1 MKKILIIDDEN
12 LVRSVINIALTNNGY
27 KVYEADNGKT
37 GIQMFID
44 IDPDIVITDVN
55 MPGMSGIEVTK
66 NIKENKVDADVVIMT
81 GYGTEELIIEALR
94 AGASNYINKPVD
106 FKELF
111 NILDSIILKRENRRL
126 FDVLKDVVVFEKKS
140 LVLDN
145 DITKVWGTVN
155 QILFNLSP
163 SIERKKIE
171 ELKLGLYEILVN
183 SIEHGN
189 LGITYDEKKEALE
202 NNTYNELVTRKLKE
216 ANEQKKV
223 VNIQTV
229 YNGEELVVEII
240 DQGKGFN
247 LKELPQLSDPDTLL
261 AVHGRGIL
269 LASLYFDKLE
279 YKEPGNVVTIVE
291 KFVKES

>member
-12 LVRSVINIALTNNGY
+12 LVRSVINIALTNKGY

-55 MPGMSGIEVTK
+55 MPEMSGIEVTK

-94 AGASNYINKPVD
+94 VGASNYINKPVD

-171 ELKLGLYEILVN
+171 KLKLGLYEILVN

-247 LKELPQLSDPDTLL
+247 LKELPPLSDPDTLL

-279 YKEPGNVVTIVE
+279 YKEPGNVVTIVK

>member
-44 IDPDIVITDVN
+44 IDPDIVIT
-55 MPGMSGIEVTK
+55 GIEVTK

-94 AGASNYINKPVD
+94 VGASNYINKPVD

-163 SIERKKIE
+163 SIGRKKIE

-223 VNIQTV
+223 VNIQTI

-291 KFVKES
+291 KFGKES

>member
-12 LVRSVINIALTNNGY
+12 LVRSVINIALTNKGY

-55 MPGMSGIEVTK
+55 MPEMSGIEVTK

-94 AGASNYINKPVD
+94 VGASNYINKPVD

-171 ELKLGLYEILVN
+171 KLKLGLYEILVN

-202 NNTYNELVTRKLKE
+202 NNTYNKLVTRKLKE

-247 LKELPQLSDPDTLL
+247 LKELPPLSDPDTLL

-279 YKEPGNVVTIVE
+279 YKEPGNVVTIVK

>member
-55 MPGMSGIEVTK
+55 MPEMSGIEVTK

-94 AGASNYINKPVD
+94 VGASNYINKPVD

-140 LVLDN
+140 LVLNN

-247 LKELPQLSDPDTLL
+247 LKELPPLSDPDTLL

>member
-55 MPGMSGIEVTK
+55 MPEMSGIEVTK

-94 AGASNYINKPVD
+94 VGASNYINKPVD

-189 LGITYDEKKEALE
+189 LGITYDKKKEALE

-247 LKELPQLSDPDTLL
+247 LKELPKLSDPDTLL

>member
-55 MPGMSGIEVTK
+55 MPEMSGIEVTK

>member
-12 LVRSVINIALTNNGY
+12 LVRSVINIALTNKGY

-55 MPGMSGIEVTK
+55 MPEMSGIEVTK

-94 AGASNYINKPVD
+94 VGASNYINKPVD

-202 NNTYNELVTRKLKE
+202 NNTYNKLVTRKLKE

-247 LKELPQLSDPDTLL
+247 LKELPPLSDPDTLL

>member
-55 MPGMSGIEVTK
+55 MPEMSGIEVTK

-94 AGASNYINKPVD
+94 VGASNYINKPVD

-163 SIERKKIE
+163 SIGRKKIE

-223 VNIQTV
+223 VNIQTI

-240 DQGKGFN
+240 D
-247 LKELPQLSDPDTLL
+247 
-261 AVHGRGIL
+261 
-269 LASLYFDKLE
+269 
-279 YKEPGNVVTIVE
+279 
-291 KFVKES
+291 